1 METTFATP
9 STVSKFASLMGTSGT
24 NPMVN
29 VFRPKSTGEAAADAT
44 STGNLSKG
52 VSSAIQAA
60 DQLVK
65 NYATLKVEILDRSD
79 RALWEMIQSVYQFV
93 EQIDR
98 SPTKRDTRNELLRK
112 IQLRDSQSMAT
123 NASTEAIAVR
133 YVFADQSRQSRNNY
147 TIAME
152 KARALGIGADSF
164 ADFLTENGGVG
175 NVVEAVFDF
184 EEEDMATAKELSEA
198 AKTEKKSRTEL
209 VTRLLAAMAHT
220 ADSLLNYKG
229 EVSNWVPDKPKSTS
243 KIKEKHEPKFEKG
256 NFVFFVTVHNPETGN
271 YHVVQGNQFDQA
283 YEQQLLAS
291 IADRMAV
298 DTTEL
303 SHAVQGLEKSLGFGA
318 STAASKEVATA

>member
-1 METTFATP
+1 M
-9 STVSKFASLMGTSGT
+9 AS
-24 NPMVN
+24 
-29 VFRPKSTGEAAADAT
+29 
-44 STGNLSKG
+44 
-52 VSSAIQAA
+52 
-60 DQLVK
+60 
-65 NYATLKVEILDRSD
+65 
-79 RALWEMIQSVYQFV
+79 
-93 EQIDR
+93 
-98 SPTKRDTRNELLRK
+98 
-112 IQLRDSQSMAT
+112 
-123 NASTEAIAVR
+123 
-133 YVFADQSRQSRNNY
+133 
-147 TIAME
+147 
-152 KARALGIGADSF
+152 
-164 ADFLTENGGVG
+164 
-175 NVVEAVFDF
+175 
-184 EEEDMATAKELSEA
+184 AKDLSEA
-198 AKTEKKSRTEL
+198 AKNEKKSRTEL

-318 STAASKEVATA
+318 SSAASKEVATA

>member
-1 METTFATP
+1 
-9 STVSKFASLMGTSGT
+9 
-24 NPMVN
+24 
-29 VFRPKSTGEAAADAT
+29 
-44 STGNLSKG
+44 
-52 VSSAIQAA
+52 
-60 DQLVK
+60 
-65 NYATLKVEILDRSD
+65 
-79 RALWEMIQSVYQFV
+79 MIQSVYQFV

-98 SPTKRDTRNELLRK
+98 SPTKRETRNELLRK

-184 EEEDMATAKELSEA
+184 EEEDMASAKELSAA
-198 AKTEKKSRTEL
+198 AKNEKKSRTEL

-220 ADSLLNYKG
+220 ADSLLKYKG

>member
-29 VFRPKSTGEAAADAT
+29 VFRPKSTGEDAADAT

-98 SPTKRDTRNELLRK
+98 SPTKRETRNELLRK

-198 AKTEKKSRTEL
+198 AKTEKKSRTQL

-229 EVSNWVPDKPKSTS
+229 EVSNWGARQAQV
-243 KIKEKHEPKFEKG
+243 HEQD
-256 NFVFFVTVHNPETGN
+256 
-271 YHVVQGNQFDQA
+271 QGK
-283 YEQQLLAS
+283 
-291 IADRMAV
+291 
-298 DTTEL
+298 T
-303 SHAVQGLEKSLGFGA
+303 
-318 STAASKEVATA
+318 

>member
-1 METTFATP
+1 
-9 STVSKFASLMGTSGT
+9 
-24 NPMVN
+24 
-29 VFRPKSTGEAAADAT
+29 
-44 STGNLSKG
+44 
-52 VSSAIQAA
+52 
-60 DQLVK
+60 
-65 NYATLKVEILDRSD
+65 
-79 RALWEMIQSVYQFV
+79 
-93 EQIDR
+93 
-98 SPTKRDTRNELLRK
+98 
-112 IQLRDSQSMAT
+112 MAT

-184 EEEDMATAKELSEA
+184 EEEDMATAKDLSEA
-198 AKTEKKSRTEL
+198 AKNEKKSRTEL

-229 EVSNWVPDKPKSTS
+229 EVSNWVPEKPKSTS

-283 YEQQLLAS
+283 YLFFQATQNHFSNWLVLLADDWAAFFVIKS
-291 IADRMAV
+291 GLHPQAFSQLDSLVYVSGLDALAKPSFNAIKLV
-298 DTTEL
+298 VHLPLVGILT
-303 SHAVQGLEKSLGFGA
+303 SHQTYLFRTNNNCFVRNNAHRAILQASRVKSYQFHVQYMCN
-318 STAASKEVATA
+318 